1 MYMSNN
7 DRVNTFIIR
16 LCDNAYVIRVLKS
29 TLSMHDRYNIYIYI
43 YKYTYIRA
51 MYNTEQ

>member
-1 MYMSNN
+1 MYMSDN

-29 TLSMHDRYNIYIYI
+29 LDAR
-43 YKYTYIRA
+43 
-51 MYNTEQ
+51 